1 MSCHLSCRVTTLI
14 DAQGKRT
21 GVYGAYLLAIYDP
34 ESETY
39 QTISKLGT
47 GFSELVLSSLAEQM
61 TPHLLT
67 KPPKYYTWSETLE
80 PDVWFEPAKVWE
92 VKAADLS
99 ISPVHKA
106 GQGRVDPIKG
116 ISIRFPRLI
125 RVRDDKGPEDAT
137 TAEQIV
143 GMYKAQALTRK
154 DETAPGEGDEDDY

>member
-1 MSCHLSCRVTTLI
+1 MTIVL
-14 DAQGKRT
+14 QGKRT

-39 QTISKLGT
+39 QTLAKLGT
-47 GFSELVLSSLAEQM
+47 GFSEQVLSSLAESM
-61 TPHLLT
+61 APHLIP
-67 KPPKYYTWSETLE
+67 KPPKYYAWSESLE

-106 GQGRVDPIKG
+106 GQGRVDPVKG

-125 RVRDDKGPEDAT
+125 RVRDDKGPEDAS

-143 GMYKAQALTRK
+143 HMYQSQALTRK
-154 DETAPGEGDEDDY
+154 DVKADEGEDDD